1 MSDLPSLN
9 MLYQQKQ
16 AKVASLNEK
25 KNNVSGEVNT
35 LNSDTSAAKVTLDGS
50 QASLADATNALSNFT
65 IPDIIDKPD
74 RASFTS
80 MDSQTGE
87 EVFDSAAYEAENE
100 KYLAS
105 VRAHDEA
112 VKQKEELERS
122 VQQKTAEVSG
132 AEAKVSDLTAATQAK
147 EGELVSIGNDIN
159 VSMSELEDLSSQ
171 ISVLQAEQVKKEEV
185 PETKDVKAAE
195 DVEKAEAEAETKPKE
210 DITVDVPVQNNK
222 GWEYYAKLELEA
234 EHEGEEGY
242 KPTAAELNAKS
253 KEIMQR
259 NIENGNVN
267 KKGDLVVGTPQDPK
281 YVTLNGEIDVS
292 GLQSTEQA
300 LVKYNQGQEILAE
313 EARLKAEE
321 EARVKAEKEQKEQE
335 AAIKKGKKEAEA
347 SLKKELS
354 GMSEADVKKM
364 LSAQD
369 MSDDEINK
377 AINEVMGDLS
387 KATTVAD
394 KTGQDIGKITG
405 RLAKKYGAKNAQ
417 KILGRICNT
426 AAKKAGKAIPGMN
439 VAMAGYGVYKVANG
453 DMKGL
458 YDIADVAVSYIPV
471 VGTAVSLIGTENI
484 VNFFD
489 FREDLK
495 RPDAIA
501 RYDALAMSL

>member
-16 AKVASLNEK
+16 AKVSSLNEK
-25 KNNVSGEVNT
+25 KSTVSGEVNT
-35 LNSDTSAAKVTLDGS
+35 LNSDTSAAQVTLEGN

-74 RASFTS
+74 RASFTNV
-80 MDSQTGE
+80 DTETGE

-112 VKQKEELERS
+112 VKQKEELERA

-147 EGELVSIGNDIN
+147 EGELASVSSDIDI
-159 VSMSELEDLSSQ
+159 SMSELEDLSAQ
-171 ISVLQAEQVKKEEV
+171 IKAIEHEEQVKKTEASNETDEV
-185 PETKDVKAAE
+185 TDTESQPTKDV
-195 DVEKAEAEAETKPKE
+195 
-210 DITVDVPVQNNK
+210 TVDVPVQNNK

-253 KEIMQR
+253 KEIMKR

-281 YVTLNGEIDVS
+281 FVTLKGEIDTS

-377 AINEVMGDLS
+377 AIDEVMGDIS
-387 KATTVAD
+387 KASTSASITKA
-394 KTGQDIGKITG
+394 TGQDIGKMTG

-439 VAMAGYGVYKVANG
+439 VAMASYGVYKVANG

>member
-1 MSDLPSLN
+1 MPDLHSLN

-35 LNSDTSAAKVTLDGS
+35 LNSDTSAAQVTLEGN

-74 RASFTS
+74 RASFTNV
-80 MDSQTGE
+80 DTETGE

-112 VKQKEELERS
+112 VKQKEELERA

-147 EGELVSIGNDIN
+147 EGELASVSSDIDI
-159 VSMSELEDLSSQ
+159 SMSELEDLSAQ
-171 ISVLQAEQVKKEEV
+171 IKAIEHEEQVKKTEASNETDEV
-185 PETKDVKAAE
+185 TDTESQPTKDV
-195 DVEKAEAEAETKPKE
+195 
-210 DITVDVPVQNNK
+210 TVDVPVQNNK

-234 EHEGEEGY
+234 EHEGEDGY
-242 KPTAAELNAKS
+242 KPTAAELNAKA
-253 KEIMQR
+253 KEIMKR

-281 YVTLNGEIDVS
+281 YVTLNGEIDTS

-377 AINEVMGDLS
+377 AIDEVMGDIS
-387 KATTVAD
+387 KASTSASITKA
-394 KTGQDIGKITG
+394 TGQDIGKMTG

-439 VAMAGYGVYKVANG
+439 VAMASYGVYKVANG

>member
-1 MSDLPSLN
+1 MGDINSLS
-9 MLYQQKQ
+9 MLVQKKQAKLDSFAQQKQ
-16 AKVASLNEK
+16 AVEDKLGSL
-25 KNNVSGEVNT
+25 SGDV
-35 LNSDTSAAKVTLDGS
+35 SAAQVTVGDKQMALS
-50 QASLADATNALSNFT
+50 EAVVTLSNFT
-65 IPDIIDKPD
+65 IPEIIDKPD

-80 MDSQTGE
+80 VDAETGE

-112 VKQKEELERS
+112 VKQKEELERA

-147 EGELVSIGNDIN
+147 EGELASVSSDLDI
-159 VSMSELEDLSSQ
+159 SMSELDGLSAQ
-171 ISVLQAEQVKKEEV
+171 IKAIEHEEQVKKTEASNETDEV
-185 PETKDVKAAE
+185 TDTESQPTKDV
-195 DVEKAEAEAETKPKE
+195 
-210 DITVDVPVQNNK
+210 TVDVPVQNNK

-253 KEIMQR
+253 KEIMKR

-313 EARLKAEE
+313 EARIKAEE

-335 AAIKKGKKEAEA
+335 AAIKKGQKEAEA
-347 SLKKELS
+347 SLRKELS
-354 GMSEADVKKM
+354 GMSEAEVRKM

-377 AINEVMGDLS
+377 AIDEVMGDIS
-387 KATTVAD
+387 KASTTASIT
-394 KTGQDIGKITG
+394 KTNGQDIGKMTG

-426 AAKKAGKAIPGMN
+426 AAKKAGKAVPGMN
-439 VAMAGYGVYKVANG
+439 LAMASYGVYKVANG

>member
-16 AKVASLNEK
+16 AKVSSLNEK

-35 LNSDTSAAKVTLDGS
+35 LNSDTSAAQVTLEGN

-74 RASFTS
+74 RASFTNV
-80 MDSQTGE
+80 DTETGE

-112 VKQKEELERS
+112 VKQKEELERA

-147 EGELVSIGNDIN
+147 EGELASVSSDIDI
-159 VSMSELEDLSSQ
+159 SMSELEDLSAQ
-171 ISVLQAEQVKKEEV
+171 IKAIEHEEQVKKTEASNETDEV
-185 PETKDVKAAE
+185 TDTESQPTKDV
-195 DVEKAEAEAETKPKE
+195 
-210 DITVDVPVQNNK
+210 TVDVPVQNNK

-253 KEIMQR
+253 KEIMKR

-281 YVTLNGEIDVS
+281 YVTLNGEIDTS

-377 AINEVMGDLS
+377 AIDEVMGDIS
-387 KATTVAD
+387 KASTSASITKA
-394 KTGQDIGKITG
+394 TGQDIGKMTG

-439 VAMAGYGVYKVANG
+439 VAMASYGVYKVANG

>member
-16 AKVASLNEK
+16 AQVASLNEK
-25 KNNVSGEVNT
+25 KNTVSGEVNT
-35 LNSDTSAAKVTLDGS
+35 LNSDTSAAQVTLDGS

-65 IPDIIDKPD
+65 IPEIIDKPD

-80 MDSQTGE
+80 VDAETGE
-87 EVFDSAAYEAENE
+87 EVFDSAAFNAENE

-112 VKQKEELERS
+112 VKQKEELERA
-122 VQQKTAEVSG
+122 VQQKTVEVSN
-132 AEAKVSDLTAATQAK
+132 AETKVSDLTATTQAK

-171 ISVLQAEQVKKEEV
+171 ISVLQAEQAKKEEV
-185 PETKDVKAAE
+185 PETEDVK
-195 DVEKAEAEAETKPKE
+195 KADTETETKPKE

-321 EARVKAEKEQKEQE
+321 EARIKAEKEQE
-335 AAIKKGKKEAEA
+335 AAIQKGKKEAEA

-354 GMSEADVKKM
+354 GMSEEDVRKM

-377 AINEVMGDLS
+377 AIDDVMGDIS
-387 KATTVAD
+387 KASTTASVTNA
-394 KTGQDIGKITG
+394 TGQDIGKMTG

-426 AAKKAGKAIPGMN
+426 AAKKSGKAIPGMN
-439 VAMAGYGVYKVANG
+439 VAMASYGVYKVANG

>member
-16 AKVASLNEK
+16 AKVSSLNEK

-35 LNSDTSAAKVTLDGS
+35 LNSDTSAAQVTLDGS

-74 RASFTS
+74 RASFTNV
-80 MDSQTGE
+80 DTETGE

-112 VKQKEELERS
+112 VKQKEELERA

-147 EGELVSIGNDIN
+147 EGELASVSSDIDI
-159 VSMSELEDLSSQ
+159 SMSELEDLSVQ
-171 ISVLQAEQVKKEEV
+171 IKAIEHEEQVKKTEASNETDEV
-185 PETKDVKAAE
+185 TDTESQPTKDV
-195 DVEKAEAEAETKPKE
+195 
-210 DITVDVPVQNNK
+210 TVDVPVQNNK

-253 KEIMQR
+253 KEIKQR

-321 EARVKAEKEQKEQE
+321 EARVKAEKEQE

-377 AINEVMGDLS
+377 AIDEVMGDIS
-387 KATTVAD
+387 KASTSASITKA
-394 KTGQDIGKITG
+394 TGQDIGKMTG

-439 VAMAGYGVYKVANG
+439 VAMASYGVYKVANG

>member
-1 MSDLPSLN
+1 MSS
-9 MLYQQKQ
+9 
-16 AKVASLNEK
+16 
-25 KNNVSGEVNT
+25 
-35 LNSDTSAAKVTLDGS
+35 
-50 QASLADATNALSNFT
+50 
-65 IPDIIDKPD
+65 I
-74 RASFTS
+74 
-80 MDSQTGE
+80 
-87 EVFDSAAYEAENE
+87 YEAENE

-112 VKQKEELERS
+112 VKQKEELERA

-147 EGELVSIGNDIN
+147 EGELASVSSDIDI
-159 VSMSELEDLSSQ
+159 SMSELEDLSVQ
-171 ISVLQAEQVKKEEV
+171 IKAIEHEEQVKKTEASNETDEV
-185 PETKDVKAAE
+185 TDTESQPTKDV
-195 DVEKAEAEAETKPKE
+195 
-210 DITVDVPVQNNK
+210 TVDVPVQNNK

-253 KEIMQR
+253 KEIKQR

-377 AINEVMGDLS
+377 AIDEVMGDIS
-387 KATTVAD
+387 KASTSASITKA
-394 KTGQDIGKITG
+394 TGQDIGKMTG

-439 VAMAGYGVYKVANG
+439 VAMASYGVYKVANG

>member
-35 LNSDTSAAKVTLDGS
+35 LNSDTSAAQVTLES
-50 QASLADATNALSNFT
+50 NQASLADATNALSNFT

-74 RASFTS
+74 RASFTNV
-80 MDSQTGE
+80 DTETGE

-112 VKQKEELERS
+112 VKQKEELERA

-147 EGELVSIGNDIN
+147 EGELASVSSDIDI
-159 VSMSELEDLSSQ
+159 SMSELEDLSAQ
-171 ISVLQAEQVKKEEV
+171 IKAIEHEEQVKKTEASNETDEV
-185 PETKDVKAAE
+185 TDAESQPTKDV
-195 DVEKAEAEAETKPKE
+195 
-210 DITVDVPVQNNK
+210 TVDVPVQNNK

-253 KEIMQR
+253 KEIKQR

-281 YVTLNGEIDVS
+281 YVTLNGEIDTS

-335 AAIKKGKKEAEA
+335 AAIKKGKKDAEA

-364 LSAQD
+364 LNAQD

-377 AINEVMGDLS
+377 AIDEVMGDIS
-387 KATTVAD
+387 KASTSASITKA
-394 KTGQDIGKITG
+394 TGQDIGKMTG

-426 AAKKAGKAIPGMN
+426 AAQKAGKAIPGMN
-439 VAMAGYGVYKVANG
+439 VAMASYGVYKVANG